1 MTTKL
6 IKKIIKL
13 KILNNM
19 LIINQYYLINIILI
33 NDINKYCNNY
43 RYETW
48 NFLIKK
54 FFFNKYFQLIKIQY

>member
-43 RYETW
+43 RYET
-48 NFLIKK
+48 
-54 FFFNKYFQLIKIQY
+54 